1 MSPLADAKATLPD
14 GRSLAYCDWGD
25 PHGTPLFLF
34 HGTPHSRLWCP
45 DEGAT
50 AAAGVRLITVDRPGI
65 GGSDVKEARRFSDWP
80 RDVMDLANS
89 LGIDRFAVVGLS
101 GGGIYAAACAALI
114 PSNLIGAGVVSSRHL
129 ARYNFVERPA
139 ALEQL
144 DPDDRAEYEL
154 AEHDPL
160 AAAELAASHYKE
172 WAEDVQAHPEVMFES
187 LKSAEGDRWF
197 FDDEERVAAF
207 RAALH
212 EFFRQGPDGFTWE
225 LIDGWFPWG
234 FRLSDI
240 PIRVHLWHG
249 GQDSRVTPADIEFA
263 QSTIP
268 DCEVH
273 IWSDSG
279 HLGVA
284 KHWSEILKTVT
295 EEGRQ
300 GTEQG

>member
-1 MSPLADAKATLPD
+1 MTLLVDAKAALPD
-14 GRSLAYCDWGD
+14 GRSLAYCEWGN
-25 PHGTPLFLF
+25 PRGKPVFFF

-45 DEGAT
+45 DETAT
-50 AAAGVRLITVDRPGI
+50 AAEGVRLITVDRPGI
-65 GGSDVKEARRFSDWP
+65 GGSDIKRARRFSDWP
-80 RDVMDLANS
+80 GDVADLAIA
-89 LGIDRFAVVGLS
+89 LGIDRFAVVGVS

-114 PSNLIGAGVVSSRHL
+114 PSFLAGVGVVSSRHL

-139 ALEQL
+139 ALEEL
-144 DPDDRAEYEL
+144 DPDDRAEYDL
-154 AEHDPL
+154 ARHDPQ
-160 AAAELAASHYKE
+160 AAAELAASHYEE
-172 WAEDVQAHPEVMFES
+172 WAESLQARPEVMFDS

-197 FDDEERVAAF
+197 FDDEQRVATF
-207 RAALH
+207 RAALD

-240 PIRVHLWHG
+240 PVRVHLWHG
-249 GQDSRVTPADIEFA
+249 EQDTRVTMADIEFA
-263 QSTIP
+263 QGRIP

-273 IWSDSG
+273 VWSDCG

-295 EEGRQ
+295 
-300 GTEQG
+300 